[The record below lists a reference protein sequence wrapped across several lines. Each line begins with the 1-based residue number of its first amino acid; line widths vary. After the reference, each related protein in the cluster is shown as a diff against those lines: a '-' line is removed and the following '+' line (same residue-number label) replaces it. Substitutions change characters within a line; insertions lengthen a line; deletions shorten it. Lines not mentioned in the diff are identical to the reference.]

1 MKWFLVIVVVL
12 NVLVGLYGVL
22 KQKPVADIG
31 AQDINAAQLTILPA
45 SWSPASAPLAQP
57 EASAVT
63 ALTDNLD
70 ASVATPAAA
79 LPATL
84 ASQPSVQKP
93 AMQKPLMQKPLM
105 QKPVAPLKA
114 DTPTVAKAELTPVAK
129 PAAAGQCLAWGALD
143 DKQLA
148 RVQGGLPALKLAAA
162 PQSSVKEAMRG
173 SGRVWVFYPPLAT
186 KAETQTLVA
195 ELKGKGFDS
204 YIVKTEG
211 EFSGHLSLGLF
222 SKEAAAQAL
231 VARLKAAG
239 YDKAKVDARSERS
252 QLTTLSFRA
261 LDAAQADK
269 LRALQQRLLPG
280 IPLRACS

>member
-22 KQKPVADIG
+22 KQKPAADIG

-45 SWSPASAPLAQP
+45 GWRPASAPVAQP

-63 ALTDNLD
+63 ALPDNLD

-79 LPATL
+79 LPTTL

-93 AMQKPLMQKPLM
+93 VM
-105 QKPVAPLKA
+105 QKPVAPLKT
-114 DTPTVAKAELTPVAK
+114 DTPPVAKAELMPAAK
-129 PAAAGQCLAWGALD
+129 PVAAGQCLAWGALD
-143 DKQLA
+143 AKQLA
-148 RVQGGLPALKLAAA
+148 RVQGGLPALKLATA
-162 PQSSVKEAMRG
+162 PQSSVKEEARG

-231 VARLKAAG
+231 VTRLKAAG
-239 YDKAKVDARSERS
+239 YDKARVDARSERS
-252 QLTTLSFRA
+252 QVTTLSFRA

>member
-45 SWSPASAPLAQP
+45 SWSPASAPLAQE

-93 AMQKPLMQKPLM
+93 AMQKPLV

-114 DTPTVAKAELTPVAK
+114 DTPTVAKAELTPAAK

-239 YDKAKVDARSERS
+239 YDKARVDARSERS

>member
-45 SWSPASAPLAQP
+45 SWSPASAPVAQP

-63 ALTDNLD
+63 ALPDNLD

-79 LPATL
+79 LPAPV
-84 ASQPSVQKP
+84 ASQPAAQKPVMQKP
-93 AMQKPLMQKPLM
+93 A
-105 QKPVAPLKA
+105 APLKT
-114 DTPTVAKAELTPVAK
+114 DTPTVAKVELTPAAK
-129 PAAAGQCLAWGALD
+129 PVAAGQCLAWGALD
-143 DKQLA
+143 AKQLA
-148 RVQGGLPALKLAAA
+148 RVQGGLPALKLATA
-162 PQSSVKEAMRG
+162 PQSSVKEEARG

-231 VARLKAAG
+231 VMRLKAAG
-239 YDKAKVDARSERS
+239 YDKARVDARSERS

>member
-22 KQKPVADIG
+22 KQKPATDIG

-45 SWSPASAPLAQP
+45 GWRPASAPVAQP

-63 ALTDNLD
+63 ALPDNLD

-79 LPATL
+79 LPAII

-93 AMQKPLMQKPLM
+93 VM

-114 DTPTVAKAELTPVAK
+114 DTPTVAKAELKPTPETK
-129 PAAAGQCLAWGALD
+129 PVAGQCLAWGALD
-143 DKQLA
+143 AKQLA
-148 RVQGGLPALKLAAA
+148 RVQGGLPALKLATA
-162 PQSSVKEAMRG
+162 PQSSVKEEARG

-186 KAETQTLVA
+186 QAETQTLVA

-211 EFSGHLSLGLF
+211 EFRGHLSLGLF

-231 VARLKAAG
+231 VTRLRAAG
-239 YDKAKVDARSERS
+239 YDKARVDARSERS
-252 QLTTLSFRA
+252 QVTTLSFRA

>member
-45 SWSPASAPLAQP
+45 SWRPESAPAVPQ

-70 ASVATPAAA
+70 ASVATPAAT

-84 ASQPSVQKP
+84 ASQPAAQKP
-93 AMQKPLMQKPLM
+93 AMQKPAM
-105 QKPVAPLKA
+105 QKPVAQPKA
-114 DTPTVAKAELTPVAK
+114 DTPTVAKAELKPTPETK
-129 PAAAGQCLAWGALD
+129 PAAGQCLAWGALD
-143 DKQLA
+143 AKQLA
-148 RVQGGLPALKLAAA
+148 RVQGGLPALKLATA
-162 PQSSVKEAMRG
+162 PQSSVKEELRG

-239 YDKAKVDARSERS
+239 YDKARVDARSERS

>member
-22 KQKPVADIG
+22 KQKPATDIG

-45 SWSPASAPLAQP
+45 GWRPASAPVAQP

-63 ALTDNLD
+63 ALPDNLD

-79 LPATL
+79 LPAII

-93 AMQKPLMQKPLM
+93 VM
-105 QKPVAPLKA
+105 QKPVAPLKT
-114 DTPTVAKAELTPVAK
+114 DMPTVAKVELKPTPETK
-129 PAAAGQCLAWGALD
+129 PAAGQCLAWGALD
-143 DKQLA
+143 AKQLA
-148 RVQGGLPALKLAAA
+148 RVQGGLPALKLATA
-162 PQSSVKEAMRG
+162 PQSSVKEEARG

-186 KAETQTLVA
+186 QAETQTLVA

-211 EFSGHLSLGLF
+211 EFRGHLSLGLF
-222 SKEAAAQAL
+222 SKEVAAQAL
-231 VARLKAAG
+231 VTRLKAAG
-239 YDKAKVDARSERS
+239 YDKARVDARSERS
-252 QLTTLSFRA
+252 QVTTLSFRA

>member
-45 SWSPASAPLAQP
+45 SWSPASAPVVQP

-63 ALTDNLD
+63 ALPDNLD

-93 AMQKPLMQKPLM
+93 VM
-105 QKPVAPLKA
+105 QKPVAPVKA
-114 DTPTVAKAELTPVAK
+114 DTPTVAKIELK
-129 PAAAGQCLAWGALD
+129 PTSETKPEAGQCLAWGALD
-143 DKQLA
+143 AKQLA
-148 RVQGGLPALKLAAA
+148 RVQGGLPALKLATA
-162 PQSSVKEAMRG
+162 PQSSVKEEARG

-231 VARLKAAG
+231 VMRLKAAG
-239 YDKAKVDARSERS
+239 YDKARVDARSERS
-252 QLTTLSFRA
+252 QVTTLSFRA

>member
-22 KQKPVADIG
+22 KQKPATDIG

-45 SWSPASAPLAQP
+45 GWRPASAPVAQP

-70 ASVATPAAA
+70 ASVATPAAT
-79 LPATL
+79 LPAII

-93 AMQKPLMQKPLM
+93 VM
-105 QKPVAPLKA
+105 QKPVAQPKA
-114 DTPTVAKAELTPVAK
+114 DTPTVAKAELKPTPETK
-129 PAAAGQCLAWGALD
+129 PAAGQCLAWGALD
-143 DKQLA
+143 AKQLA
-148 RVQGGLPALKLAAA
+148 RVQGGLPALKLATA
-162 PQSSVKEAMRG
+162 PQSSVKEELRG
-173 SGRVWVFYPPLAT
+173 SGGVWVFSPPLAT

-239 YDKAKVDARSERS
+239 YDKARVDARSERS

>member
-31 AQDINAAQLTILPA
+31 AQDINAAQLTILPTG
-45 SWSPASAPLAQP
+45 WRPASAPLAQP

-84 ASQPSVQKP
+84 ASQPAVQKP
-93 AMQKPLMQKPLM
+93 VM

-114 DTPTVAKAELTPVAK
+114 DTPTVAKAELTPAAK
-129 PAAAGQCLAWGALD
+129 PASAGQCLAWGALD

-239 YDKAKVDARSERS
+239 YDKARVDARSERS
-252 QLTTLSFRA
+252 QLTTLSFRV

>member
-45 SWSPASAPLAQP
+45 SWSPASAPVAQP

-79 LPATL
+79 LPAPV
-84 ASQPSVQKP
+84 ASQPTAQKPVMQNMQKP
-93 AMQKPLMQKPLM
+93 A
-105 QKPVAPLKA
+105 APLKT
-114 DTPTVAKAELTPVAK
+114 DTPAVAKVELTPAAK

-143 DKQLA
+143 AKQLA
-148 RVQGGLPALKLAAA
+148 RVQGGLPALKLATA
-162 PQSSVKEAMRG
+162 PQSSVKEEARG

-231 VARLKAAG
+231 VTRLKAAG
-239 YDKAKVDARSERS
+239 YDKARVDARSERS

>member
-45 SWSPASAPLAQP
+45 SWSPASAPVAQP

-63 ALTDNLD
+63 ALPDNLD

-84 ASQPSVQKP
+84 ASQPAVQKP
-93 AMQKPLMQKPLM
+93 VMPKPA
-105 QKPVAPLKA
+105 APLKT
-114 DTPTVAKAELTPVAK
+114 DTPTVAKVELTPAAK
-129 PAAAGQCLAWGALD
+129 PVAAGQCLAWGALD
-143 DKQLA
+143 AKQLA
-148 RVQGGLPALKLAAA
+148 RVQGGLPALKLATA
-162 PQSSVKEAMRG
+162 PQSSVKEEARG

-231 VARLKAAG
+231 VTRLKAAG
-239 YDKAKVDARSERS
+239 YDKARVDARSERS

-269 LRALQQRLLPG
+269 LRVLQQRLLPG

>member
-45 SWSPASAPLAQP
+45 GWRPASAPVVQP

-63 ALTDNLD
+63 ALPDNLD

-84 ASQPSVQKP
+84 ASQPAVQKP
-93 AMQKPLMQKPLM
+93 VMPKPA
-105 QKPVAPLKA
+105 APLKT
-114 DTPTVAKAELTPVAK
+114 DTPTVAKVELTPAAK
-129 PAAAGQCLAWGALD
+129 PVAAGQCLAWGALD
-143 DKQLA
+143 AKQLA
-148 RVQGGLPALKLAAA
+148 RVQGGLPALKLATA
-162 PQSSVKEAMRG
+162 PQSSVKEEARG

-231 VARLKAAG
+231 VTRLKAAG
-239 YDKAKVDARSERS
+239 YDKARVDARSERS

>member
-22 KQKPVADIG
+22 KQKPDTDIG

-45 SWSPASAPLAQP
+45 SWRPESAPVAQP
-57 EASAVT
+57 EASAAT
-63 ALTDNLD
+63 ALPDNLD
-70 ASVATPAAA
+70 ASVATPAAT
-79 LPATL
+79 LPAII

-93 AMQKPLMQKPLM
+93 VM
-105 QKPVAPLKA
+105 QKPVAQPKA
-114 DTPTVAKAELTPVAK
+114 DTPTVAKAELKPTPETK
-129 PAAAGQCLAWGALD
+129 PAAGQCLAWGALD
-143 DKQLA
+143 AKQLA
-148 RVQGGLPALKLAAA
+148 RVQGGLPALKLATA
-162 PQSSVKEAMRG
+162 PQSSVKEELRG

-239 YDKAKVDARSERS
+239 YDKARVDARSERS

>member
-79 LPATL
+79 LPAIL

-93 AMQKPLMQKPLM
+93 VMQKPLV

-114 DTPTVAKAELTPVAK
+114 DTPIVAKAELAPAAK
-129 PAAAGQCLAWGALD
+129 PAVAGQCLAWGALD

-148 RVQGGLPALKLAAA
+148 RVQGGLPALKLATA

>member
-22 KQKPVADIG
+22 KQKPAADIG

-45 SWSPASAPLAQP
+45 GWRPASAPVAQP

-79 LPATL
+79 LPATI

-93 AMQKPLMQKPLM
+93 VM
-105 QKPVAPLKA
+105 QKPVAPVKA
-114 DTPTVAKAELTPVAK
+114 DMPTVAKIELKPTPETK
-129 PAAAGQCLAWGALD
+129 PVAGQCLAWGALD
-143 DKQLA
+143 AKQLA
-148 RVQGGLPALKLAAA
+148 RVQGGLLALKLATA
-162 PQSSVKEAMRG
+162 PQSSVKEEARG

-186 KAETQTLVA
+186 QAETQTLVA

-211 EFSGHLSLGLF
+211 EFRGHLSLGLF

-231 VARLKAAG
+231 VMRLKAAG

-252 QLTTLSFRA
+252 QVTTLSFRA

>member
-31 AQDINAAQLTILPA
+31 AQDINAAQLTILPTG
-45 SWSPASAPLAQP
+45 WRPASAPLAQP

-63 ALTDNLD
+63 ALPDNLD

-79 LPATL
+79 VPATL

-93 AMQKPLMQKPLM
+93 LLQQ
-105 QKPVAPLKA
+105 PVAPVKA
-114 DTPTVAKAELTPVAK
+114 DTPLVAKIEPTPATK
-129 PAAAGQCLAWGALD
+129 PAAAAQCLTWGALD

-204 YIVKTEG
+204 YIVKTAG

-239 YDKAKVDARSERS
+239 YDKAQVDARSERS

>member
-22 KQKPVADIG
+22 KQKPAADIG

-45 SWSPASAPLAQP
+45 SWSPASTPLAQP

-63 ALTDNLD
+63 ALPDNLD

-84 ASQPSVQKP
+84 ASQPAVQKP
-93 AMQKPLMQKPLM
+93 VMPKPA
-105 QKPVAPLKA
+105 APLKT
-114 DTPTVAKAELTPVAK
+114 DTPTVAKVELTPAAK
-129 PAAAGQCLAWGALD
+129 PVAAGQCLAWGALD
-143 DKQLA
+143 AKQLA
-148 RVQGGLPALKLAAA
+148 RVQGGLPALKLATA
-162 PQSSVKEAMRG
+162 PQSSVKEEARG

-231 VARLKAAG
+231 VTRLKAAG
-239 YDKAKVDARSERS
+239 YDKARVDARSERS
-252 QLTTLSFRA
+252 QVTTLSFRA

>member
-31 AQDINAAQLTILPA
+31 AQDINAAQLTILPTG
-45 SWSPASAPLAQP
+45 WRPASAPLAQP

-84 ASQPSVQKP
+84 ASQPAAQKP
-93 AMQKPLMQKPLM
+93 AMQKP
-105 QKPVAPLKA
+105 VAQPKA

-129 PAAAGQCLAWGALD
+129 PAAGQCLAWGALD

-148 RVQGGLPALKLAAA
+148 RVQGGLPALKLATA

-239 YDKAKVDARSERS
+239 YDKARVDARSERS

-269 LRALQQRLLPG
+269 LRGLQQRLLPG

>member
-45 SWSPASAPLAQP
+45 SWRPESAPAVPQ

-70 ASVATPAAA
+70 ASVATPAAT

-84 ASQPSVQKP
+84 ASQPAAQKP
-93 AMQKPLMQKPLM
+93 AMQKP
-105 QKPVAPLKA
+105 VAQPKA
-114 DTPTVAKAELTPVAK
+114 DTPTVAKAELAPVAK
-129 PAAAGQCLAWGALD
+129 PAAGQCLAWGALD
-143 DKQLA
+143 AKQLA
-148 RVQGGLPALKLAAA
+148 RVQGGLPALKLATA
-162 PQSSVKEAMRG
+162 PQSSVKEELRG

-239 YDKAKVDARSERS
+239 YDKARVDARSERS

>member
-22 KQKPVADIG
+22 KQKPAADIG

-45 SWSPASAPLAQP
+45 GWRPASAPVAQP

-79 LPATL
+79 LPAII

-93 AMQKPLMQKPLM
+93 VM

-114 DTPTVAKAELTPVAK
+114 DTLPVAK
-129 PAAAGQCLAWGALD
+129 VELKPAAKPVAEQCLTWGALD
-143 DKQLA
+143 AKQLA
-148 RVQGGLPALKLAAA
+148 RVQGGLPALKLATA
-162 PQSSVKEAMRG
+162 PQSSVKEEARG

-186 KAETQTLVA
+186 QAETQTLVA

-211 EFSGHLSLGLF
+211 EFRGHLSLGLF

-231 VARLKAAG
+231 VTRLKAAG
-239 YDKAKVDARSERS
+239 YDKARVDARSERS
-252 QLTTLSFRA
+252 QATTLSFRA

>member
-22 KQKPVADIG
+22 KQKPAADIG

-45 SWSPASAPLAQP
+45 SWSPASAPLVQP

-63 ALTDNLD
+63 ALPDNLD

-84 ASQPSVQKP
+84 ASQPAVQKP
-93 AMQKPLMQKPLM
+93 VMPKPA
-105 QKPVAPLKA
+105 APLKT
-114 DTPTVAKAELTPVAK
+114 DTPTVAKVELTPAAK
-129 PAAAGQCLAWGALD
+129 PVAAGQCLAWGALD
-143 DKQLA
+143 AKQLA
-148 RVQGGLPALKLAAA
+148 RVQGGLPALKLATA
-162 PQSSVKEAMRG
+162 PQSSVKEEARG

-231 VARLKAAG
+231 VMRLKAAG
-239 YDKAKVDARSERS
+239 YDKARVDARSERS

>member
-45 SWSPASAPLAQP
+45 SWSPASAPVAQP

-63 ALTDNLD
+63 ALPDNLD

-84 ASQPSVQKP
+84 ASQPAVQKP
-93 AMQKPLMQKPLM
+93 VMPKPA
-105 QKPVAPLKA
+105 APLKT
-114 DTPTVAKAELTPVAK
+114 DTPTVAKVELTPAAK
-129 PAAAGQCLAWGALD
+129 PVAAGQCLAWGALD
-143 DKQLA
+143 AKQLA
-148 RVQGGLPALKLAAA
+148 RVQGGLPALKLATA
-162 PQSSVKEAMRG
+162 PQSSVKEEARG

-231 VARLKAAG
+231 VTRLKAAG
-239 YDKAKVDARSERS
+239 YDKARVDARSERS

>member
-45 SWSPASAPLAQP
+45 SWRPESAPAVPQ

-70 ASVATPAAA
+70 ASVATPAAT

-84 ASQPSVQKP
+84 ASQPAAQKP
-93 AMQKPLMQKPLM
+93 AMQKP
-105 QKPVAPLKA
+105 VAQPRA
-114 DTPTVAKAELTPVAK
+114 DTPTVAKAELAPVAK
-129 PAAAGQCLAWGALD
+129 PAAGQCLAWGALEA
-143 DKQLA
+143 KQLA
-148 RVQGGLPALKLAAA
+148 RVQGGLPALKLATT
-162 PQSSVKEAMRG
+162 PQSSVKEELRG

-239 YDKAKVDARSERS
+239 YDKARVDARSERS

>member
-22 KQKPVADIG
+22 KQKPAADIG

-45 SWSPASAPLAQP
+45 SWSPASTPLAQP

-63 ALTDNLD
+63 ALPDNLD

-84 ASQPSVQKP
+84 ASQPAVQKP
-93 AMQKPLMQKPLM
+93 VMPKPA
-105 QKPVAPLKA
+105 APLKT
-114 DTPTVAKAELTPVAK
+114 DTPTVAKVELTPAAK
-129 PAAAGQCLAWGALD
+129 PVAAGQCLAWGALD
-143 DKQLA
+143 AKQLA
-148 RVQGGLPALKLAAA
+148 RVQGGLPALKLATA
-162 PQSSVKEAMRG
+162 PQSSVKEEARG

-222 SKEAAAQAL
+222 SKEVAAQAL
-231 VARLKAAG
+231 VTRLKAAG
-239 YDKAKVDARSERS
+239 YDKARVDARSERS
-252 QLTTLSFRA
+252 QVTTLSFRA

>member
-45 SWSPASAPLAQP
+45 GWRPASAPLAQP

-63 ALTDNLD
+63 ALPDNLD

-93 AMQKPLMQKPLM
+93 AMQKP
-105 QKPVAPLKA
+105 VAPVKA
-114 DTPTVAKAELTPVAK
+114 DTPTVAKIELTPAAK
-129 PAAAGQCLAWGALD
+129 PVAGQCLAWGALD
-143 DKQLA
+143 AKQLA
-148 RVQGGLPALKLAAA
+148 RVQGGLPALKLATA
-162 PQSSVKEAMRG
+162 PQSSVKEEARG

-222 SKEAAAQAL
+222 SKEMAAQAL
-231 VARLKAAG
+231 VMRLKAAG
-239 YDKAKVDARSERS
+239 YDKARVDARSERS
-252 QLTTLSFRA
+252 QVTTLSFRA

>member
-79 LPATL
+79 LPAPV
-84 ASQPSVQKP
+84 ASQPTAQKPVMQKP
-93 AMQKPLMQKPLM
+93 A
-105 QKPVAPLKA
+105 APLKT
-114 DTPTVAKAELTPVAK
+114 DTPTVAKAELTPAVK

-143 DKQLA
+143 AKQLA
-148 RVQGGLPALKLAAA
+148 RVQGGLPALKLATA
-162 PQSSVKEAMRG
+162 PQSSVKEEARG

-211 EFSGHLSLGLF
+211 EFSGYLSLGLF

-231 VARLKAAG
+231 VTRLKAAG
-239 YDKAKVDARSERS
+239 YDKAKVDARSELS
-252 QLTTLSFRA
+252 QVTTLSFRA

>member
-45 SWSPASAPLAQP
+45 SWRPESAPAVPP

-70 ASVATPAAA
+70 ASVATPAAT

-84 ASQPSVQKP
+84 ASQPAAQKP
-93 AMQKPLMQKPLM
+93 AMQKP
-105 QKPVAPLKA
+105 VAQPRA
-114 DTPTVAKAELTPVAK
+114 DTPTVAKAELAPVAK
-129 PAAAGQCLAWGALD
+129 PAAGQCLAWGALD
-143 DKQLA
+143 AKQLV
-148 RVQGGLPALKLAAA
+148 RVQGGLPALKLATA
-162 PQSSVKEAMRG
+162 PQSSVKEELRG

-239 YDKAKVDARSERS
+239 YDKARVDARSERS

>member
-31 AQDINAAQLTILPA
+31 AQDINAAQLTILPTG
-45 SWSPASAPLAQP
+45 WRPASAPLAQP

-93 AMQKPLMQKPLM
+93 VMQKPLVQKPA
-105 QKPVAPLKA
+105 APLKT
-114 DTPTVAKAELTPVAK
+114 DTPTVAKAELTPAAK

-239 YDKAKVDARSERS
+239 YDKARVDARSERS

>member
-1 MKWFLVIVVVL
+1 VVVL

-45 SWSPASAPLAQP
+45 SWSPASTPLAQP

-63 ALTDNLD
+63 ALPDNLD

-84 ASQPSVQKP
+84 ASQPAVQKP
-93 AMQKPLMQKPLM
+93 VMPKPA
-105 QKPVAPLKA
+105 APLKT
-114 DTPTVAKAELTPVAK
+114 DTPTVAKVELTPAAK
-129 PAAAGQCLAWGALD
+129 PVAAGQCLAWGALD
-143 DKQLA
+143 AKQLA
-148 RVQGGLPALKLAAA
+148 RVQGGLPALKLATA
-162 PQSSVKEAMRG
+162 PQSSVKEEARG

-231 VARLKAAG
+231 VMRLKAAG
-239 YDKAKVDARSERS
+239 YDKARVDARSERS
-252 QLTTLSFRA
+252 QVTTLSFRA

>member
-45 SWSPASAPLAQP
+45 SWSPASTPLAQP

-93 AMQKPLMQKPLM
+93 LM
-105 QKPVAPLKA
+105 QKPVVPLKA
-114 DTPTVAKAELTPVAK
+114 DTPTVAKVEAK
-129 PAAAGQCLAWGALD
+129 PETKPAAGQCLAWGALD

>member
-45 SWSPASAPLAQP
+45 SWSPASAPVVQP

-63 ALTDNLD
+63 ALPDNLD

-79 LPATL
+79 LPAPV
-84 ASQPSVQKP
+84 ASQPAAQMPVMQKP
-93 AMQKPLMQKPLM
+93 A
-105 QKPVAPLKA
+105 APLKT
-114 DTPTVAKAELTPVAK
+114 DTPAVAKVELTPAAK
-129 PAAAGQCLAWGALD
+129 PAAAGQCLVWGALD
-143 DKQLA
+143 AKQLA
-148 RVQGGLPALKLAAA
+148 RVQGGLPALKLATA
-162 PQSSVKEAMRG
+162 PQSSVKEEARG

-231 VARLKAAG
+231 VTRLKAAG
-239 YDKAKVDARSERS
+239 YDKARVNARSERS